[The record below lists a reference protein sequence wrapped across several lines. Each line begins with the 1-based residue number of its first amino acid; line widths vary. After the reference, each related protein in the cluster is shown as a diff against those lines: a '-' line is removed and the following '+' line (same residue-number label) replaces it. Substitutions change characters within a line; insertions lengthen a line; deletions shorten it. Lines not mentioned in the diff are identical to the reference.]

1 MAVKEA
7 QVLRDRAIPMG
18 HRWRSLF
25 SIFTLFYFI
34 QFSELGG
41 GWEHGAREVRWLDL
55 CLRSVT
61 CIEQVAGAGLR
72 KGLLW
77 ERGGGGCSWGA
88 CSSPI
93 WVLLAGSPGG
103 GRLSQT
109 RQCWPLGRD
118 FLGLVSRSKAQPRP
132 TCCYQLGSWR
142 CCPRTSRGCQH
153 FPQPPFLPGQSLAC
167 SDLSILP

>member
-1 MAVKEA
+1 M
-7 QVLRDRAIPMG
+7 
-18 HRWRSLF
+18 
-25 SIFTLFYFI
+25 
-34 QFSELGG
+34 
-41 GWEHGAREVRWLDL
+41 

-118 FLGLVSRSKAQPRP
+118 FLGLVSRHSQGQHAVTSWDLGVVVLGPRGAVSISHSLLSCLDRAWPAVTSPFYHEMVPRGDGNGPGTGFGHGVQAVNDSP
-132 TCCYQLGSWR
+132 TFTFDG
-142 CCPRTSRGCQH
+142 
-153 FPQPPFLPGQSLAC
+153 PQKGHQSYFLTC
-167 SDLSILP
+167 